1 MQSAVEVAPGREYA
15 DCMCGIAGAF
25 TVGGPDRPPLSQ
37 VTLDAMTDAMTHRGP
52 DDRGTFIDAGAA
64 IGVRRLSIIDVVAGH
79 QPFSDE
85 SGDIWAGQNGEI
97 FNHDGLRTEL
107 LGQGHRFNTRCDTE
121 ILPHLYEAHG
131 ESFPK
136 RLRGMFAVALWDG
149 RKRRGLIARDRL
161 GIKPLYYAQRDG
173 LLLFASELKGLLA
186 SGLIDG
192 ELDPVGLEL
201 YLTLGMVPAPWTL
214 LRGVRKLPP
223 GHTIVIEGGDVAI
236 RQYWEYPTVAGPSR
250 GADVHVHAEGLL
262 EALRESVRLRLMS
275 DVPLGAMLSGGLDS
289 SLIVALMA
297 EQMADPVRT
306 FAVGFAG
313 SPTSELADAREVAA
327 RLGADHHEL
336 EIEEDA
342 ASLEELVWHLDEPLA
357 DLSALGFLA
366 LCRLARQHVTV
377 ALSGQGADELF
388 AGYRHHLHAP
398 VTRLWKRVPDAVGK
412 PLLWLA
418 GRGPSSTR
426 RFAEVAGAGDAVSR
440 ALAAKRTSDDR
451 ELSMLLRRNDVN
463 GAAARAAIAAYPGAN
478 NSDPLAAA
486 LAIDAQMALPD
497 DMLHYFDR
505 GSMAHSLEVRVPF
518 LDHPL
523 VEQAASIP
531 ANLKLHGRTT
541 KYVLR
546 EAARGLISDRI
557 IDKPKVGFFNA
568 SAGSWIARVLER
580 DGLDFLLPEEPRYG
594 DYIDRNA
601 VERLRDVQRHAPTP
615 RRAQLLLSIIL
626 LETWLQT
633 YLPRALGRPV
643 STLRSEA
650 VTA

>member
-25 TVGGPDRPPLSQ
+25 TVGGPERPPLSHAI
-37 VTLDAMTDAMTHRGP
+37 LDAMTDAMTHRGP
-52 DDRGTFIDAGAA
+52 DDRGTFIDHGAA
-64 IGVRRLSIIDVVAGH
+64 IGARRLSIIDVVAGH

-85 SGDIWAGQNGEI
+85 SGDIWAAQNGEI
-97 FNHDGLRTEL
+97 FNHDVLRTDL
-107 LGQGHRFNTRCDTE
+107 LEQGHQFKTRCDTE
-121 ILPHLYEAHG
+121 ILPHLYETHG
-131 ESFPK
+131 DDFPK

-149 RKRRGLIARDRL
+149 RRRRGLIVRDRL

-201 YLTLGMVPAPWTL
+201 YLTLGMVPAPWSL
-214 LRGVRKLPP
+214 VRGVRKLPP
-223 GHTIVIEGGDVAI
+223 GHTIVIDGGDVAI

-250 GADVHVHAEGLL
+250 GADVGAHADRLL

-289 SLIVALMA
+289 SLIVALMT
-297 EQMADPVRT
+297 EQMTEPVKT

-336 EIEEDA
+336 EIEEA
-342 ASLEELVWHLDEPLA
+342 SASLEELVWHLDEPLA

-398 VTRLWKRVPDAVGK
+398 VARLWERVPNAIGK
-412 PLLWLA
+412 PFLALA
-418 GRGPSSTR
+418 GRGPVNAR

-440 ALAAKRTSDDR
+440 ALAAKRTADDG
-451 ELSMLLRRNDVN
+451 EVAMLLGRQHVN
-463 GAAARAAIAAYPGAN
+463 GAAARAAIASFRGAD
-478 NSDPLAAA
+478 SRDPLAAA

-546 EAARGLISDRI
+546 QAARGLVPDRI

-568 SAGSWIARVLER
+568 SAVSWIARVIER
-580 DGLDFLLPEEPRYG
+580 EGRDLLLPREPRYA
-594 DYIDRNA
+594 DYVDRTA
-601 VERLRDVQRHAPTP
+601 VERLRDAQRQAPTR
-615 RRAQLLLSIIL
+615 RRAQLLLSIVL

-633 YLPRALGRPV
+633 YLPRALGDPAATPRK
-643 STLRSEA
+643 TA

>member
-25 TVGGPDRPPLSQ
+25 TVGGPERPPLSRAI
-37 VTLDAMTDAMTHRGP
+37 LDAMTDAMTHRGP
-52 DDRGTFIDAGAA
+52 DDRGTFIDHGAA

-85 SGDIWAGQNGEI
+85 NGDIWAAQNGEI
-97 FNHDGLRTEL
+97 FNHEDLRTDL
-107 LGQGHRFNTRCDTE
+107 LEHGHQFKTRCDTE

-131 ESFPK
+131 EDFPK
-136 RLRGMFAVALWDG
+136 WLRGMFAVALWDG
-149 RKRRGLIARDRL
+149 RRRRGLIVRDRL
-161 GIKPLYYAQRDG
+161 GIKPLYYARRDG

-201 YLTLGMVPAPWTL
+201 YLTLGMVPAPWSL
-214 LRGVRKLPP
+214 VRGVRKLPP

-236 RQYWEYPTVAGPSR
+236 HQYWEYPSVAGPSR
-250 GADVHVHAEGLL
+250 GADVREHADRLL

-297 EQMADPVRT
+297 EQMTDPVKT

-313 SPTSELADAREVAA
+313 SPTSELSDAREVALS
-327 RLGADHHEL
+327 LGAEHHEL
-336 EIEEDA
+336 EIQEDS
-342 ASLEELVWHLDEPLA
+342 ASLEELVWHMDEPLA

-366 LCRLARQHVTV
+366 LCRLARRHVTV

-398 VTRLWKRVPDAVGK
+398 VARLWKRVPGALGN
-412 PLLWLA
+412 PLLALA
-418 GRGPSSTR
+418 AQGPSGAR

-440 ALAAKRTSDDR
+440 ALAAKRIADDR
-451 ELSMLLRRNDVN
+451 ELEALLRRDVN
-463 GAAARAAIAAYPGAN
+463 GAARATIASFRGIDS
-478 NSDPLAAA
+478 SDPLAAA

-518 LDHPL
+518 LDHAL

-541 KYVLR
+541 KYVLK
-546 EAARGLISDRI
+546 EAARGLVSDRI
-557 IDKPKVGFFNA
+557 INKRKVGFFNA
-568 SAGSWIARVLER
+568 SASSWIARVIER
-580 DGLDFLLPEEPRYG
+580 DGRDFVLPKLPRYG
-594 DYIDRNA
+594 DYVDPTA
-601 VERLRDVQRHAPTP
+601 VERLHDAQRRAPTQ
-615 RRAQLLLSIIL
+615 RRAQLLLSIVL

-633 YLPRALGRPV
+633 YLPRALGDPA
-643 STLRSEA
+643 TPLRQAA
-650 VTA
+650 VKA